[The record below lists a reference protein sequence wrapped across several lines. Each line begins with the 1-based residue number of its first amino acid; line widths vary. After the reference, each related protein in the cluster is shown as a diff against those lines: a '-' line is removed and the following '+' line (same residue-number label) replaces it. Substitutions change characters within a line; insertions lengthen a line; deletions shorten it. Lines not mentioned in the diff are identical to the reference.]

1 MPIAQSTQ
9 PPKPKKPPKPPKPPE
24 GQAGRAGRSTGAPT
38 YEPPEVVKAPKGQA
52 GRAGKAGGDVSTGTS
67 GGGGRGDVNVLKPD
81 KSGGSL
87 SAPRGSKDTKGMTPR
102 KAKELTVASKKSSA
116 RTTANAIK
124 GTGSFSGGTRKS
136 GGSQQNKD
144 PKTLGNAVTG
154 TSSYTGGS
162 ARKGGTIAKGG
173 GGGGGGGGGEGG
185 SVIVK
190 GASAVAAA
198 PRLKSDGGSN
208 YSGGRPPSDANIG
221 DRPGAG
227 FPDVKTFSGSPA
239 FFDSSGGA
247 GEGGGQTGGATNPLT
262 AGGAVDEQT
271 KGQTLEDILH
281 GAKKKGRIKRERGT
295 E

>member
-52 GRAGKAGGDVSTGTS
+52 GRAGKAGGDVSAGTS

-87 SAPRGSKDTKGMTPR
+87 SAPRGAKDVQGMTPR
-102 KAKELTVASKKSSA
+102 KAKELTTSSKLSSA
-116 RTTANAIK
+116 KTTANAIK
-124 GTGSFSGGTRKS
+124 GTGSFKTGGTRTTKSGDGGGGGGGGGTSTVTKKSS
-136 GGSQQNKD
+136 GGSA
-144 PKTLGNAVTG
+144 L
-154 TSSYTGGS
+154 
-162 ARKGGTIAKGG
+162 
-173 GGGGGGGGGEGG
+173 GGGGGGGEGG